1 MADVPNRTRQSC
13 VSSMPPAHPKRP
25 IVSVSFIAMDQRAV
39 SRHVL
44 KGTAQIAR
52 TRQTAVVA
60 NETRTQSLSDMKP
73 GDVLVS
79 HSTAVREHEIRI
91 VPNAPHE
98 KPSTHDAAISE
109 GRSEADA
116 MGVDAWLTEDHTHVV
131 KIASNRPPEK

>member
-25 IVSVSFIAMDQRAV
+25 LVSVSFIAMDQRAV

-52 TRQTAVVA
+52 TRQTVVVA

-79 HSTAVREHEIRI
+79 HSSAVREHEIS
-91 VPNAPHE
+91 VMPNAPHAT
-98 KPSTHDAAISE
+98 SATHDAAVSD
-109 GRSEADA
+109 GCSEAAA
-116 MGVDAWLTEDHTHVV
+116 MRVDAWVTEDKTHVV
-131 KIASNRPPEK
+131 KIASHRLRDK